1 MNAAASMRN
10 LEGEEKKALFA
21 WVVAEC
27 FPDWKASLKKKKY
40 RDKIIGIIIISVL

>member
-27 FPDWKASLKKKKY
+27 FPDRKASLKKKNIEIK
-40 RDKIIGIIIISVL
+40 